1 MNLIEAF
8 EGDLVEG
15 FSKPDREIETV
26 ISRLFFYENKVCKV
40 YKHMQSFIGDMT
52 IARFRKEFYLED
64 FSWNNIVSPNVY
76 LELVGVKKQGDK
88 YVKTEK
94 DPEDYFIL
102 MEKVDS
108 DANLID
114 LLSERK
120 VSDKNLTDIVEVLV
134 PKLKELTTAKR
145 SKIDH
150 ISSQG
155 WPELLKQNYE
165 DLRSWSYMADAH
177 IPREQTNEIV
187 DVLSKFSEHFE
198 FIKNFNTD
206 KLYSYV
212 DGHAG
217 NIFVVNDK
225 ITFMD
230 IYPPKESWRVADM
243 FYTIN
248 RPITDVAVLLG
259 QDKADIMYAKLE
271 ELTGEFPAQLKL
283 LYTIHDAQIM
293 AAYFHMLHKHELA
306 EKYFKFVEENL
317 KKLV

>member
-8 EGDLVEG
+8 ERDLVEG

-52 IARFRKEFYLED
+52 VARFRKEFYSED
-64 FSWNNIVSPNVY
+64 FSWNNIVSPNIY
-76 LELVGVKKQGDK
+76 LELVGVKKEGDR
-88 YVKTEK
+88 YIKTEN
-94 DPEDYFIL
+94 DAEDFFIL

-108 DANLID
+108 DTNLVD
-114 LLSERK
+114 LLLEQR
-120 VSDKNLTDIVEVLV
+120 VRDKNLTDVIEVLV
-134 PKLKELTTAKR
+134 QKLKELTKTKR
-145 SKIDH
+145 PKIDH
-150 ISSQG
+150 ISAQG

-165 DLRSWSYMADAH
+165 DLRSWSYMADTH
-177 IPREQTNEIV
+177 IPREKTNEIV
-187 DVLSKFSEHFE
+187 DALSKSSENLE
-198 FIKNFNTD
+198 VIKNFDTNSMF
-206 KLYSYV
+206 SYV

-217 NIFVVNDK
+217 NIFIVDDK
-225 ITFMD
+225 VTFMD

-248 RPITDVAVLLG
+248 RPITDVAVLFG

-293 AAYFHMLHKHELA
+293 AAYFHMLHKHELG
-306 EKYFKFVEENL
+306 EKYFRFVEENL
-317 KKLV
+317 KKLN